1 MKAVPDSEDEEA
13 SKVVSNT
20 CGNCDVHPEDSGS
33 DMDNLKL
40 EMISYFI
47 I

>member
-1 MKAVPDSEDEEA
+1 MKAVPDSEDEGA
-13 SKVVSNT
+13 SKFVSNK
-20 CGNCDVHPEDSGS
+20 CGNCDVHPEDSGG
-33 DMDNLKL
+33 DIDNLKL